1 MSKRDW
7 IEVGLKL
14 IGVYFLVLGFTPA
27 ILTVIGYVLQEAARH
42 AAWNSGAL
50 FAADRTLSLLS
61 LAQPFAFLVA
71 SFFLVWRTQWCLNKI
86 GMELESESEQTSGSS

>member
-14 IGVYFLVLGFTPA
+14 LGVYFLVLGFTTA
-27 ILTVIGYVLQEAARH
+27 ILTGIGYVLQEAARR
-42 AAWNSGAL
+42 AAWDSDAL
-50 FAADRTLSLLS
+50 FASGRPLSLLS

-86 GMELESESEQTSGSS
+86 GMESEDAQLTRRST